1 MKKQHTRFILICAA
15 TLLVA
20 YLSQLILF
28 GAWHSFAIEG
38 RVFRS
43 AALMNVL
50 GCVPFDWP
58 FLVAGFLLACH
69 SDRGIGALWLLIVG
83 ILGGI
88 LYSSTTGLLIP
99 ATDSVFNYPSFYV
112 RYTFPLAFTVIGFV
126 TGCLFPRN
134 KVA

>member
-1 MKKQHTRFILICAA
+1 MKNPQTRLIVVCIAA
-15 TLLVA
+15 LIVA
-20 YLSQLILF
+20 YLSQMVFL
-28 GAWHSFAIEG
+28 GPWHSFAIEG

-50 GCVPFDWP
+50 GCVSFDWP
-58 FLVAGFLLACH
+58 FLVAGLLLARH
-69 SDRGIGALWLLIVG
+69 SDRRIGALCLLIVG

-99 ATDSVFNYPSFYV
+99 ETDSVFNYPSFYV
-112 RYTFPLAFTVIGFV
+112 RYTLPLAFAVIGFL
-126 TGCLFPRN
+126 TGCLFSRN